1 MTEDPLCIIRYLKN
15 TIKPITSD
23 HVTLSGFLQPKYA
36 CPLHY
41 FVAYFFVIFYFFLLL
56 RMFIVCIGRCRN
68 SIPKTKT
75 AVVQGQVLAQASHS
89 VILNT
94 VPGAQHSNLYRTITT
109 FAKELQST

>member
-1 MTEDPLCIIRYLKN
+1 MFYLIFIIQS
-15 TIKPITSD
+15 TS
-23 HVTLSGFLQPKYA
+23 HFRSNINQICYVTLSVLYDQNMLVRYIILYCCVLLLF
-36 CPLHY
+36 
-41 FVAYFFVIFYFFLLL
+41 FFFVNENVYF
-56 RMFIVCIGRCRN
+56 RIGRCRN

-94 VPGAQHSNLYRTITT
+94 APGVQHSNLYRTITT